1 VEADA
6 TQVRQIV
13 MNLIT
18 NASDA
23 LEERAG
29 VISIS
34 TGTTRVDRDYLAGA
48 QVGADCPEGR
58 YAFLEVAD
66 TGVGMSPETV
76 SRIFEPFFTT
86 KFTGRGLGLAATL
99 GIVRGHR
106 GALKVYSEPGQGSTF
121 KLLLPVAEASPEP
134 PVISAASLGPAVRAG
149 TLLVVDDEPA
159 IRAVARRIL
168 ESASFG
174 VLEAV
179 DGREAVRMI
188 REHGPRIH
196 LILLDLTM
204 PELSGEEAFREI
216 RKLDGEVAVLLSS
229 GYNEQE
235 TVVRFAGKGLTG
247 FIQKPYSAQ
256 ELLAAVRRALAGRK
270 GPAEPDVRTP

>member
-1 VEADA
+1 
-6 TQVRQIV
+6 
-13 MNLIT
+13 
-18 NASDA
+18 
-23 LEERAG
+23 
-29 VISIS
+29 
-34 TGTTRVDRDYLAGA
+34 
-48 QVGADCPEGR
+48 
-58 YAFLEVAD
+58 
-66 TGVGMSPETV
+66 MSPETV

-99 GIVRGHR
+99 GIVRGHK
-106 GALKVYSEPGQGSTF
+106 GALKVYSEPAQGSTF

-134 PVISAASLGPAVRAG
+134 LVSSAASIGPAVRAG
-149 TLLVVDDEPA
+149 TVLVVDDEPA

-188 REHGPRIH
+188 REHGPRID

-216 RKLDGEVAVLLSS
+216 RKLNGEVAVLLSS

-247 FIQKPYSAQ
+247 FIQKPDSAQ

-270 GPAEPDVRTP
+270 GPAEPDVSTP